1 MNFEEN
7 VEQLEKVVQELENGN
22 LNLED
27 SIKKFE
33 EGMAISKK
41 CNEILEE
48 AAKKITVLIKK
59 DDGVE
64 EEDFEQSIFTT
75 FCVNNINRNRLSK
88 NVKI

>member
-7 VEQLEKVVQELENGN
+7 IEQLEKVVQELESGN

-33 EGMAISKK
+33 EGMNISKK

-48 AAKKITVLIKK
+48 AEKKITILVKK
-59 DDGVE
+59 DDKIE
-64 EEDFEQSIFTT
+64 EEDFE
-75 FCVNNINRNRLSK
+75 
-88 NVKI
+88 

>member
-7 VEQLEKVVQELENGN
+7 IEQLEKVVQELESGN

-33 EGMAISKK
+33 EGFNLSNK

-48 AAKKITVLIKK
+48 AEMKITVL
-59 DDGVE
+59 
-64 EEDFEQSIFTT
+64 
-75 FCVNNINRNRLSK
+75 
-88 NVKI
+88 VK

>member
-48 AAKKITVLIKK
+48 AEKKITVLIN
-59 DDGVE
+59 DSD
-64 EEDFEQSIFTT
+64 
-75 FCVNNINRNRLSK
+75 NNIEEQDF
-88 NVKI
+88 